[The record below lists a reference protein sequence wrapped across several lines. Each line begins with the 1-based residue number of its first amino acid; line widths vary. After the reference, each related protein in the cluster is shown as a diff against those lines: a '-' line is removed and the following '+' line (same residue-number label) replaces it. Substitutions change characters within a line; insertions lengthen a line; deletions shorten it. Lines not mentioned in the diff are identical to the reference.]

1 MAVAYGHIERTYSIN
16 SKKDTRVSSLQFCQL
31 QTYQKW
37 YQMQFLIMIDGSQM
51 QAFTLVVKRL
61 TFNPEKT
68 FLSMN
73 KVILLLKS
81 NQSQFVFSIF
91 TIYHARVSMSGIW
104 WNRQIHFHNK
114 CIFLFCWLH

>member
-73 KVILLLKS
+73 KVILLLK
-81 NQSQFVFSIF
+81 
-91 TIYHARVSMSGIW
+91 
-104 WNRQIHFHNK
+104 
-114 CIFLFCWLH
+114 L